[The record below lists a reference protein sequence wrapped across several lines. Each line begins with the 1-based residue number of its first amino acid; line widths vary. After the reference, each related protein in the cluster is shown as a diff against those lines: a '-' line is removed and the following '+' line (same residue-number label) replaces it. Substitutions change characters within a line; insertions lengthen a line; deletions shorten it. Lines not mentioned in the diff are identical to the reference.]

1 MERNKESIEALAW
14 AVVDYWQQDN
24 IIDYVVHGLQKEYR
38 ESKDRFDEDVEWFIE
53 DLKKD
58 QR

>member
-1 MERNKESIEALAW
+1 MERNKENMEALAW
-14 AVVDYWQQDN
+14 IVVEYRQQDN

-38 ESKDRFDEDVEWFIE
+38 ESKDKFDEDVKWFVE

-58 QR
+58 

>member
-1 MERNKESIEALAW
+1 MERNKKNIEALAW

-24 IIDYVVHGLQKEYR
+24 IIDYVVHGLKKEYS
-38 ESKDRFDEDVEWFIE
+38 ESKDKFEDDWELFVE

>member
-1 MERNKESIEALAW
+1 MERNKETMEALAW
-14 AVVDYWQQDN
+14 IVVEYWQQDN

>member
-1 MERNKESIEALAW
+1 MDRNKENVEALAW
-14 AVVDYWQQDN
+14 AVVEYWQQDN
-24 IIDYVVHGLQKEYR
+24 IIDYVVHGLKKEYS
-38 ESKDRFDEDVEWFIE
+38 ESKDKFEDDWELFVE